1 MILAIFD
8 QQINSMLPIKF
19 QVNGPFYSGEEVQNR
34 FSKWQMSGPS
44 WIFYRNDFS
53 YFDLPVT
60 LCLIPTKFWVNW
72 PFSSGEETKN
82 RFSSWSPWWP
92 SWISDQ
98 NFFFSIFDLQV
109 TPKLPTPLQVSW
121 PLGSGEEVWK
131 IDVQDGCQS
140 EWLYLFLYLQVT
152 PIPPT
157 KFQVSWR
164 FGSGEEAKNR
174 FSRCPPS
181 WISDRNNF
189 RYIDLQVTLILP
201 TKFRVNWPFASGEEA
216 NKSTACGCQ
225 RSAANSKSKRGITV
239 PKIFW
244 GLPPLLIWVPLFIMN
259 N

>member
-1 MILAIFD
+1 MAAILDFWSELFFFYFWSSGHPKASYSASSQLAFRFRRR
-8 QQINSMLPIKF
+8 SMKNRCSRWLPIGMI
-19 QVNGPFYSGEEVQNR
+19 VP
-34 FSKWQMSGPS
+34 
-44 WIFYRNDFS
+44 
-53 YFDLPVT
+53 
-60 LCLIPTKFWVNW
+60 
-72 PFSSGEETKN
+72 
-82 RFSSWSPWWP
+82 
-92 SWISDQ
+92 
-98 NFFFSIFDLQV
+98 
-109 TPKLPTPLQVSW
+109 
-121 PLGSGEEVWK
+121 
-131 IDVQDGCQS
+131 
-140 EWLYLFLYLQVT
+140 FLYLQVT

-189 RYIDLQVTLILP
+189 RYIDLQVSLILP

-244 GLPPLLIWVPLFIMN
+244 GLPPLLVWVPLFIMN